1 MKERRSS
8 KVKGERVPPVGAS
21 AEQSHDDIS
30 LRGPSAKSTKS
41 GKKPAS
47 GKPDSNI
54 IEEVQITKLNLQGQ
68 LQAQAQ
74 KPDNSIDFS
83 SLPPIAK

>member
-1 MKERRSS
+1 MVFSYC
-8 KVKGERVPPVGAS
+8 
-21 AEQSHDDIS
+21 ILS
-30 LRGPSAKSTKS
+30 LYLSGPSAKSTKS

-47 GKPDSNI
+47 GKDKDV

-74 KPDNSIDFS
+74 KPDNSIDFK